1 MFDKFFK
8 QAFKSRKLY
17 SEEEAQEMK
26 DQIERL
32 QEDNT
37 RLQGDNTKLQEELE
51 FYKNISNFPNAL
63 VGNMFVKYINGEKVW
78 VDRQN
83 ITQDREL
90 LHQLDKDNDVSQWI
104 NDIDI
109 KFKDNDW

>member
-1 MFDKFFK
+1 MWAMAAASEFK
-8 QAFKSRKLY
+8 HNKMEINKIID
-17 SEEEAQEMK
+17 ENK
-26 DQIERL
+26 RL

>member
-1 MFDKFFK
+1 MAAATEFK
-8 QAFKSRKLY
+8 HNKMEINKIID
-17 SEEEAQEMK
+17 ENK
-26 DQIERL
+26 RL
-32 QEDNT
+32 QEDNK
-37 RLQGDNTKLQEELE
+37 KLQEELE

-90 LHQLDKDNDVSQWI
+90 LHQLDKDNDVYQWI

>member
-1 MFDKFFK
+1 M
-8 QAFKSRKLY
+8 AAA
-17 SEEEAQEMK
+17 SEIKNNKMDTKKIIDENN
-26 DQIERL
+26 RL
-32 QEDNT
+32 QEDNK
-37 RLQGDNTKLQEELE
+37 KLQEELN
-51 FYKNISNFPNAL
+51 FYKGISSFPNAL

-90 LHQLDKDNDVSQWI
+90 LHQLDKDNDVYQWI